1 MSMKSLLETAVVG
14 AMMVFFILTPSGA
27 NAGQADHPTQQ
38 FVLQLKGIAQ
48 PRPCTIPITPQGT
61 TLADCY
67 DVDLIDLKTG
77 NTIGTA
83 TDAIADMVPSGTGFT
98 LTNTT
103 YFNLPQGTLVARGAV
118 TLQPTLVPTPGVSVI
133 TGAFPQPGEHN
144 ILSGTGR
151 FKNATG
157 TSRLSGGADMSVPGQ
172 VGFDCI
178 FVLDVKLGP

>member
-1 MSMKSLLETAVVG
+1 MNIKNLLGTAITGV
-14 AMMVFFILTPSGA
+14 MMTFLVLTPASA
-27 NAGQADHPTQQ
+27 EKVDHQRQQ

-67 DVDLIDLKTG
+67 DVDLIDLQTG
-77 NTIGTA
+77 HIIGTA
-83 TDAIADMVPSGTGFT
+83 TDAIADMAPSGTGFT
-98 LTNTT
+98 VTNTT
-103 YFNLPQGTLVARGAV
+103 YFNLPQGTIVARGVV

-133 TGAFPQPGEHN
+133 TGAFPQLGEYN

-157 TSRLSGGADMSVPGQ
+157 ISRLSGGADMSIPGQ

-178 FVLDVKLGP
+178 FVLDVELGP